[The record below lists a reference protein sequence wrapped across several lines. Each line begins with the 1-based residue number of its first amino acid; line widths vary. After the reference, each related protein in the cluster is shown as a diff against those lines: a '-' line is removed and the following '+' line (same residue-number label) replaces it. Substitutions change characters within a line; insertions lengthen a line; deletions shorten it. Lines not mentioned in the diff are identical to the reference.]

1 MRLIVLTLL
10 LSFSALSFDIAL
22 ADAETR
28 PKIRFFCGIS
38 DRQIWVDLYKD
49 LYTQAFNDLGYD
61 FEMLYRPQKRVY
73 SDLVRGLADG
83 DCGRV
88 KNLKK
93 ITDNDQFVRVD
104 ALLLRTVT
112 GIWSYNSSIKHIS
125 ESDIQSGAY
134 RIGIMRGDLR
144 LTQRLKDYDLELTQ
158 VDEIQQG
165 LKMLYSNRIDLFISA
180 KVRVDMVLKT
190 RAKEFSPPFFL
201 GEYLAL
207 EIYPYVNIR
216 YKDLAG
222 PLAERL
228 NHYLSDP
235 AHPVHQ
241 YSGLSPE

>member
-1 MRLIVLTLL
+1 MRLFIYILL
-10 LSFSALSFDIAL
+10 LSLSCLSI
-22 ADAETR
+22 ADAGSR

-38 DRQIWVDLYKD
+38 DRQIWIEAYRD
-49 LYTQAFNDLGYD
+49 LYTQAFDDLGYD

-88 KNLKK
+88 ENLKA
-93 ITDNDQFVRVD
+93 ITENDQFVRVD
-104 ALLLRTVT
+104 ALLLRTIT
-112 GIWSYNSSIKHIS
+112 GIWTYNSSIGRIS

-144 LTQRLKDYDLELTQ
+144 LTQRLKAHELELTQ

-180 KVRVDMVLKT
+180 KVRVDMLLKN
-190 RAKEFSPPFFL
+190 RSDEFSPPTFL

-207 EIYPYVNIR
+207 EIYPYMNIR
-216 YKDLAG
+216 HKDLAG

-235 AHPVHQ
+235 THPVHQ
-241 YSGLSPE
+241 YSGLRP